1 MKINDAGQKVEGGV
15 PTTRLSPSEIVT
27 YYGAIVGSNSEGD
40 LVTWDGKSNT
50 LELFNRQP
58 HAYYDYS
65 DYLSE
70 DLEGRSLE
78 EVMELVVE
86 LLG

>member
-1 MKINDAGQKVEGGV
+1 MKINDAGQKVDGGV
-15 PTTRLSPSEIVT
+15 PVTRLSPSELVT
-27 YYGAIVGSNSEGD
+27 YYGAIVGSNSDGD
-40 LVTWDGKSNT
+40 LVTWDGESNT

-58 HAYYDYS
+58 HGYYDYS

>member
-1 MKINDAGQKVEGGV
+1 MTINEAGQKVDGGV
-15 PTTRLSPSEIVT
+15 PVTRLTPSELVT
-27 YYGAIVGSNSEGD
+27 YYGAIVGSNSDGD
-40 LVTWDGKSNT
+40 LVTWDGESNT
-50 LELFNRQP
+50 LELFNRKSNG
-58 HAYYDYS
+58 HYDYS

-70 DLEGRSLE
+70 DLEGRSIA

>member
-1 MKINDAGQKVEGGV
+1 
-15 PTTRLSPSEIVT
+15 
-27 YYGAIVGSNSEGD
+27 VGSNSEGD
-40 LVTWDGKSNT
+40 LVTWDGASNT

-58 HAYYDYS
+58 HGYYDYS

-70 DLEGRSLE
+70 DLEGRSVA

>member
-1 MKINDAGQKVEGGV
+1 MKINDAGQKVDGGV
-15 PTTRLSPSEIVT
+15 PVTRLSPSELVT
-27 YYGAIVGSNSEGD
+27 YYGAIVGSNSDGD
-40 LVTWDGKSNT
+40 LVTWDGESNT

-58 HAYYDYS
+58 NGYYDYS

-70 DLEGRSLE
+70 DLEGRSVA

-86 LLG
+86 LLS